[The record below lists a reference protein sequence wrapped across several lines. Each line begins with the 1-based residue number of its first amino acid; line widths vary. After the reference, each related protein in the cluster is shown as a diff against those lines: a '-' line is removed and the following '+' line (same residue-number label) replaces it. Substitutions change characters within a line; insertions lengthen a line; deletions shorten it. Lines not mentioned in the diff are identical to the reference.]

1 MQRFDDCVIQ
11 ISRRRTKHIPA
22 SLVLAADVPSRTR
35 CRIDRSAP
43 LSAVLCDEIIVSS
56 VSQNGSL
63 FSALTL
69 PNIYHFSQYYYYFRK
84 FLAILR
90 IAGSSWPLHY
100 LYSGVPARGNAQ
112 PKSPLCGVTKVANNT
127 NLRGPHVARQQQLS
141 IDICCPRPNTAAN
154 PPGRRC
160 CCRSIGQMD
169 GRTDV
174 LRTDACRIYYSD
186 CIKTQ
191 VAVTALDQFS
201 QFRVR
206 LRLRVSRSVQ

>member
-1 MQRFDDCVIQ
+1 MPQRPILSVVGRLMRRNHCIQ
-11 ISRRRTKHIPA
+11 R
-22 SLVLAADVPSRTR
+22 
-35 CRIDRSAP
+35 
-43 LSAVLCDEIIVSS
+43 VSKR
-56 VSQNGSL
+56 L
-63 FSALTL
+63 TFSALTL

-84 FLAILR
+84 LLAILR

-112 PKSPLCGVTKVANNT
+112 PKSPLCGVTKIANNT

-154 PPGRRC
+154 PPGSRC
-160 CCRSIGQMD
+160 CCRSLGQMD

-174 LRTDACRIYYSD
+174 LQTDACRIYYSD